1 MKWQDE
7 LKKNITTIDELK
19 KYFDIPEDEAKKLD
33 EITKVHPMS
42 ITRYYLSLI
51 EKPSPDDPIWR
62 MAVPSVDEFVQIGS
76 YDTSGEQENTKL
88 TGLQHKYSQTALLL
102 ATNRCAMYCRFCFRK
117 RLVGLPNKEILR
129 RLEAAAD
136 YISKHPEIN
145 NVLISG
151 GDPLTLPNEI
161 IRKLLEMLWNI
172 DHLEFVRIGSRVPV
186 TFPMRITD
194 DSELIEIF
202 REYSSKNG
210 KRLYLV
216 THFNHPKEIT
226 PQSTE
231 AVQKVLDAGVIISN
245 QTVLLRGVNDDPKV
259 LATLMRELVRI
270 GVVPYYVFQCRPVMR
285 VKHHFQ
291 VPLVEGI
298 RIVEEAKKMLDGHS
312 KRFKYAMS
320 HRTGKIEILGIID
333 DEIYFKYHQAKD
345 PSNLGKMFKFK
356 IKPDAGWLDDL
367 LEESEAEITCAT
379 TT

>member
-1 MKWQDE
+1 MEGKMKWQDE
-7 LKKNITTIDELK
+7 LKKNITKIDELK

-194 DSELIEIF
+194 DS
-202 REYSSKNG
+202 
-210 KRLYLV
+210 
-216 THFNHPKEIT
+216 
-226 PQSTE
+226 
-231 AVQKVLDAGVIISN
+231 
-245 QTVLLRGVNDDPKV
+245 
-259 LATLMRELVRI
+259 
-270 GVVPYYVFQCRPVMR
+270 
-285 VKHHFQ
+285 
-291 VPLVEGI
+291 
-298 RIVEEAKKMLDGHS
+298 
-312 KRFKYAMS
+312 
-320 HRTGKIEILGIID
+320 
-333 DEIYFKYHQAKD
+333 
-345 PSNLGKMFKFK
+345 
-356 IKPDAGWLDDL
+356 
-367 LEESEAEITCAT
+367 
-379 TT
+379 